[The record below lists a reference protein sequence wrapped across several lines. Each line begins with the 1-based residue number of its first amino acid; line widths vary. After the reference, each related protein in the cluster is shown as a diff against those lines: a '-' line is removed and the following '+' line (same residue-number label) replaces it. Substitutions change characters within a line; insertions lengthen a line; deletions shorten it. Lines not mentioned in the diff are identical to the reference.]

1 MATVGVRILDGEYQV
16 RCDEE
21 QVEDLRASAKDLD
34 GRMRQIRS
42 AGQIH
47 AVDRLAI
54 LAALN
59 IAHDNRQLRRRLDR
73 AEHGASAL
81 AARVDE
87 AIATHRPGKARA
99 APAGDG
105 D

>member
-1 MATVGVRILDGEYQV
+1 MATVGVRILDSEYQV

-21 QVEDLRASAKDLD
+21 QVEDLQASAKDLD

-59 IAHDNRQLRRRLDR
+59 IAHDNRQLRHRLAR

-81 AARVDE
+81 AARVDD
-87 AIATHRPGKARA
+87 AIATHRPGKASTA
-99 APAGDG
+99 QGGDE
-105 D
+105 

>member
-21 QVEDLRASAKDLD
+21 QVEDLQASAKDLD
-34 GRMRQIRS
+34 GRMRQIRN

-73 AEHGASAL
+73 AEHGVSAL
-81 AARVDE
+81 AARVDQ
-87 AIATHRPGKARA
+87 AIATHQPGEASA
-99 APAGDG
+99 AQDG
-105 D
+105 DE

>member
-1 MATVGVRILDGEYQV
+1 MATVGVRILDSEYQV

-21 QVEDLRASAKDLD
+21 QVEDLQASAKDLD

-59 IAHDNRQLRRRLDR
+59 IAHDNRQLRRRLAR

-81 AARVDE
+81 AARVDD
-87 AIATHRPGKARA
+87 AIATHRPGKASTTQG
-99 APAGDG
+99 GDE
-105 D
+105 